1 MSSESGAATLSVR
14 TARTARHPVEGK
26 PLKSQTTSQGASTTQ
41 GPTLAISSA
50 HPVAVGDAV
59 GAATKST
66 GGSTFASPVSRPAVG
81 ATVGQSGRERRA
93 AMSTGQGSRGGGG
106 GTTMA
111 SESGAVGSGA
121 LK

>member
-41 GPTLAISSA
+41 GPTLAIWSA
-50 HPVAVGDAV
+50 HPVGDAV
-59 GAATKST
+59 GAAMKSP

-81 ATVGQSGRERRA
+81 AAVGQSGRERRA